1 MRMMLRT
8 RIIFKQRLLLLSYA
22 FWYLQVSLLSQT
34 GSPLLTHYRE
44 SRDAE
49 NQNWGISQD
58 ENNLMM
64 FINRRGVL
72 TFDGQTWNLIKI
84 PVVPYAIRF
93 NPEINTTFLGGL
105 NSYGYIEQ
113 DEKGFY
119 NYNKLS
125 SDTVNYGAVTGIY
138 FSGSSVYFY
147 GENSVS
153 RFNLDA
159 GRGDLFIG
167 KRGNNPFSGIV
178 ITPKNVFLNVHG
190 EGLFRLESDTLFPIV
205 TGYLLKDVRILFYLP
220 YNEKLVLLGLDDGRL
235 QLFDGIKF
243 YDYPINDNGYLR
255 QNILSEGILVSD
267 SLYAFATLDGGVL
280 VVERNSGRVVH
291 TINYASGLPD
301 DEVFALGYDR
311 NGGIWISHQF
321 GLTRADLMLPVGNF
335 SVYPGLKGNL
345 TGMVIYDNR
354 LYVSTSEGVFY
365 LTEEKQYISEEIFV
379 RTVTE
384 KISPGVSKVA
394 EINEIQPG
402 TRIQAAEVPQKPAKE
417 NKGLLSRIFRRRQ
430 EPQTVNTEQAEA
442 GEVVVSPSS
451 AGESTGSQPQV
462 RPEVEKRTIRKL
474 KSVDFVFK
482 KVSGLDEKCRNLIP
496 TAGGILAATN
506 RGLVVIRDQK
516 ADYIAA
522 NKYIYSINPGFE
534 KDAYWISASDG
545 FFRASYKA
553 GKWTAII
560 PDPAYQ
566 TPVYSISA
574 TGKDTIWMGVDNGV
588 TMVCLTEVPV
598 YTGYSLKTDYPQRYI
613 PEYVND
619 TLFLFTESGIYF
631 MDREKNKFSIY
642 CEFQNTGEL
651 RSGYV
656 LSMPGEP
663 WIKINDEWLP
673 LNRKKAIAQ
682 ADRDLLK
689 VFDDIIAIYSDDK
702 AIWVGNAG
710 NNIYRVRRNEI
721 KTINSGLTLFIRSIS
736 NDRGEYFSLDNV
748 IFGSRDNNI
757 YFEISSPSYV
767 KQKSVQ
773 YQYIVDKVMSDWSKW
788 SPASVI
794 NLMLQPGKYTLK
806 VRARDLWGN
815 ESEIQTVYFTI
826 ETPFTRTAF
835 FYALLSV
842 LFLVFIFGLIKF
854 RERRLRAEKRIL
866 EEKVKERTAE
876 IEAQKEEITSS
887 IAYASR
893 IQNAMLPS
901 EENFSKQLG
910 DYFMVFKPRDLV
922 SGDFY
927 WFAEDEEN
935 LYFTVADCTG
945 HGVPGAFMST
955 LGISTL
961 NEIIANNNRLDAGM
975 VLNLLRK
982 KVMDALHQTGK
993 EGEAADGMDIS
1004 FCILSKDKRL
1014 LQYAGAFNP
1023 LFIVSNGRLTEYKAD
1038 RMPIGIHIGGE
1049 APFTNYNIKVKP
1061 GDLIYLFTDGI
1072 TDQFGGPEGKKFKK
1086 SNFRRLVT
1094 DICTLPLREQKAV
1107 IEKEYQNWKGNLD
1120 QVDDITILGIRI

>member
-1 MRMMLRT
+1 
-8 RIIFKQRLLLLSYA
+8 
-22 FWYLQVSLLSQT
+22 
-34 GSPLLTHYRE
+34 
-44 SRDAE
+44 
-49 NQNWGISQD
+49 
-58 ENNLMM
+58 MM

-72 TFDGQTWNLIKI
+72 TFDGQNWNLVKI
-84 PVVPYAIRF
+84 PVIPYTIKF
-93 NPEINTTFLGGL
+93 NPEINTTFIGGE

-113 DEKGFY
+113 DDKGFY
-119 NYNKLS
+119 NYFRLS
-125 SDTVNYGAVTGIY
+125 DDSIKHGPVTGIY

-147 GENSVS
+147 GDYSVS
-153 RFNLDA
+153 RFNLEA
-159 GRGDLFIG
+159 GKNDLFIG
-167 KRGNNPFSGIV
+167 RRGNNPFSGMI
-178 ITPKNVFLNVHG
+178 ITPKNVFMNVYG

-205 TGYLLKDVRILFYLP
+205 TGYMLKDVRILFSLP
-220 YNEKLVLLGLDDGRL
+220 YNNNLVLLGLDDGRI

-243 YDYPINDNGYLR
+243 YDYQINDNGYLR
-255 QNILSEGILVSD
+255 QNILSEGIAVSD
-267 SLYAFATLDGGVL
+267 LLYAFATLDGGVL
-280 VVERNSGRVVH
+280 VVERNSGKVVH

-301 DEVFALGYDR
+301 DEVFALGSDR
-311 NGGIWISHQF
+311 NGGIWISHEF

-345 TGMVIYDNR
+345 TGMVIYDNQ

-384 KISPGVSKVA
+384 NISSGVSNIA
-394 EINEIQPG
+394 DINEIRPD
-402 TRIQAAEVPQKPAKE
+402 TRIQPAEVPGESGKE
-417 NKGLLSRIFRRRQ
+417 RKGLLSRIFRKKQ
-430 EPQTVNTEQAEA
+430 ESPAINKEPSDVVEA
-442 GEVVVSPSS
+442 VVSP
-451 AGESTGSQPQV
+451 GSGGASNNMQPQM
-462 RPEVEKRTIRKL
+462 RTGLEKRTIRKL
-474 KSVDFVFK
+474 KSVDYVYK

-496 TAGGILAATN
+496 TSGGILAATN
-506 RGLVVIRDQK
+506 RGLVVIRNYK

-522 NKYIYSINPGFE
+522 NKYIYSINPGNE
-534 KDAYWISASDG
+534 KDTYWISASDG
-545 FFRASYKA
+545 FFMASYKA
-553 GKWTAII
+553 GKWTAFF

-566 TPVYSISA
+566 IPVYAISA
-574 TGKDTIWMGVDNGV
+574 TGKDTIWLGVDNGV
-588 TMVCLTEVPV
+588 TMACLTEGPV
-598 YTGYSLKTDYPQRYI
+598 YTSYIIKTDYPQRYI
-613 PEYVND
+613 PDYVND

-631 MDREKNKFSIY
+631 LDREKNNFSSY
-642 CEFQNTGEL
+642 CEFHNTGEL
-651 RSGYV
+651 KSGYV

-663 WIKINDEWLP
+663 WIEINDEWLP

-702 AIWVGNAG
+702 AIWIGNAA
-710 NNIYRVRRNEI
+710 NNIYRVRRDEI
-721 KTINSGLTLFIRSIS
+721 KNIYSGLTLFIKSIS

-748 IFGSRDNNI
+748 IFGSNDNNI

-815 ESEIQTVYFTI
+815 QSEIQTVYFTI

-835 FYALLSV
+835 FYVLLSV
-842 LFLVFIFGLIKF
+842 IFLVFIFGLIKF

-866 EEKVKERTAE
+866 EEKVRERTAE
-876 IEAQKEEITSS
+876 IEARKEEITSS

-901 EENFSKQLG
+901 EENFSELLG
-910 DYFMVFKPRDLV
+910 DYFLVFKPRDMV

-927 WFAEDEEN
+927 WFTADEKN

-961 NEIIANNNRLDAGM
+961 NEIIANNNQLNAGE

-1004 FCILSKDKRL
+1004 FCILSKDRRL

-1023 LFIVSNGRLTEYKAD
+1023 LFIVSNGHLTEYKAD

-1049 APFTNYNIKVKP
+1049 APFTNYTIKVKP

-1072 TDQFGGPEGKKFKK
+1072 SDQFGGPEGKKFKK
-1086 SNFRRLVT
+1086 SNFRRLIT
-1094 DICTLPLREQKAV
+1094 DICSLPLKEQK
-1107 IEKEYQNWKGNLD
+1107 IILEKEYQNWKGNLN
-1120 QVDDITILGIRI
+1120 QVDDITILGLRI